1 MLMARAE
8 QLANKGEF
16 LEAIVCFDE
25 LIELHPDNQ
34 YAWEGKG
41 RALTGLGKREEARVC
56 LERAATIVREI
67 NGKKEPSKDP
77 KKRFPFW
84 KK

>member
-1 MLMARAE
+1 MAKAE
-8 QLANKGEF
+8 RLADKREF

-41 RALTGLGKREEARVC
+41 RAFTGLGKKEEARVC
-56 LERAATIVREI
+56 LERAATIMKE
-67 NGKKEPSKDP
+67 NDGKKGPP
-77 KKRFPFW
+77 TRTKKRFPFW

>member
-1 MLMARAE
+1 MAKAE
-8 QLANKGEF
+8 RLADKGEF

-25 LIELHPDNQ
+25 LIEVHPDNQ

-56 LERAATIVREI
+56 LERAATIVKESE
-67 NGKKEPSKDP
+67 GKKEATSVT
-77 KKRFPFW
+77 KKSIPFW